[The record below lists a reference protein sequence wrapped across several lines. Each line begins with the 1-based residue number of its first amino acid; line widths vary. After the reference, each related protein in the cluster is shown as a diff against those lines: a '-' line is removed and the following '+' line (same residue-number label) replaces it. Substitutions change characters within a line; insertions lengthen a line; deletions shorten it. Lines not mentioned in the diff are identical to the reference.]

1 MNHRAHGR
9 LPLAAA
15 LAAFCSSAIYS
26 PGASAHV
33 KWFCAFDVAGQ
44 PRGLENVL
52 CPDFEGLV
60 GLAVLALMTGCLL
73 DGTTV
78 GDALVR
84 ALDRVTGA
92 VEANAEMLIRATVG
106 FFFVAL
112 WTTGGIILTPELKTQ
127 SQAISWLQLAMAAGL
142 LWRATTPLSAA

>member
-1 MNHRAHGR
+1 MDHRAHGR

-15 LAAFCSSAIYS
+15 AAAAFLSCAFYS
-26 PGASAHV
+26 GGASAHV

-60 GLAVLALMTGCLL
+60 GFAVLALMAGCLL

-78 GDALVR
+78 GDAITR
-84 ALDRVTGA
+84 ALDRVTDA
-92 VEANAEMLIRATVG
+92 TRANAELLIRATCG
-106 FFFVAL
+106 FF
-112 WTTGGIILTPELKTQ
+112 
-127 SQAISWLQLAMAAGL
+127 
-142 LWRATTPLSAA
+142 